1 MSVCTFLASNLPLP
15 RVERVEAEDVGL
27 FPLRLPPLPCEL
39 PYAAE
44 VEAADHHRA
53 AAQLLEQI
61 RAALGRSETVELWR
75 AWLMDYYE
83 FEERPYL
90 HTGVRRFCDLTE
102 EEIIALDTAEVWN
115 KPDKAYPNRPSFYRL
130 IITR

>member
-15 RVERVEAEDVGL
+15 RVERIEAEDVGL

-44 VEAADHHRA
+44 VEAADNDHA
-53 AAQLLEQI
+53 AEQLLEQI
-61 RAALGRSETVELWR
+61 GAALQRSETVELWR
-75 AWLMDYYE
+75 VWLMDYYE

-90 HTGVRRFCDLTE
+90 HTSVCRFRDLTE
-102 EEIIALDTAEVWN
+102 EQIIALAGAEVWN
-115 KPDKAYPNRPSFYRL
+115 KPDKNYPERPSFYRL
-130 IITR
+130 ILTR

>member
-15 RVERVEAEDVGL
+15 RIERHEAEDIGL
-27 FPLRLPPLPCEL
+27 FPLRLVPRPCEK

-44 VEAADHHRA
+44 VEADMTEA
-53 AAQLLEQI
+53 AAEQLLEQL
-61 RAALGRSETVELWR
+61 RAALLRSETVELWR
-75 AWLMDYYE
+75 VWLMDYWE

-90 HTGVRRFCDLTE
+90 HTSIRRFHDLTPE
-102 EEIIALDTAEVWN
+102 EVIAVADAEVWN
-115 KPDKAYPNRPSFYRL
+115 KPDKDYPERPSFYRL